1 MNTSVELAEK
11 STVLEE
17 IEKNTASGSVYNSE
31 HFQKSARRG
40 AEQFYKAW
48 LTSYLENAVEP
59 NEMSVVL
66 LDLTFSNEPE
76 FLTHHVCSSVLRM
89 LEKEPY
95 LHRVL
100 SSYSAE
106 ASALFDKIIVTP
118 GQLPRL
124 EQEEEEELATGPPDE
139 YFVEGIHINWKSA
152 FKYHEK
158 LNKLRKKH
166 GIRQI

>member
-17 IEKNTASGSVYNSE
+17 VEKNTASGSVYNSE

-48 LTSYLENAVEP
+48 VTSHLENAVEP
-59 NEMSVVL
+59 NELSVVL
-66 LDLTFSNEPE
+66 LDLHFSGEPE

-95 LHRVL
+95 LHRVM
-100 SSYSAE
+100 SSYSAG

-124 EQEEEEELATGPPDE
+124 EQEEEEEPAIVIPDE
-139 YFVEGIHINWKSA
+139 YLVEGIRVDWKST
-152 FKYHEK
+152 FKFHER
-158 LNKLRKKH
+158 LNKLREKY
-166 GIRQI
+166 GIRRI